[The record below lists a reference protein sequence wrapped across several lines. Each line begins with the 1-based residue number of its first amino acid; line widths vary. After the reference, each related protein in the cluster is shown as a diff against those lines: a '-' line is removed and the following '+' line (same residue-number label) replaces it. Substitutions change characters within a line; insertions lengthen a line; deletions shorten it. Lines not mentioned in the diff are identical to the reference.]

1 MADPDPGSPPEA
13 AADEPPPET
22 AEAEPDEE
30 EGESESG
37 VLPRNPL
44 AEYHFHGA
52 VDASGARFG
61 ISDGR
66 ASRRSTGPV
75 DAADIDAAL
84 RCYVAPEPYDS
95 ALAVLR
101 DNHLVV
107 LAGAE
112 GTGRRAGA
120 YALLRQV
127 VGGARLTS
135 LSPAYTLIDLNI
147 YSFKTGLGY
156 LVVDRLRE
164 DAADEV
170 QRFEADRLRHRLRSG
185 GAYLVITAL
194 PRAVRS
200 ASELVVEWQRPDPDE
215 LLDRCL
221 TAAGV
226 RPTGAERDQLR
237 ERNHERPQPREVVAL
252 CDRVSEKGVDSALRA
267 GQDEDRQR
275 IRAWF
280 DDKPPMP
287 DLLEATTAAFA
298 YGLPQLTFERLQRRL
313 RELVD
318 AAAGRDG
325 SEGGDPADN
334 PLPQSRAARG
344 GADGL
349 VTTVQDEP
357 DAPRRVVFRADRYRE
372 GVLTELAAR
381 FGYELW
387 EPVDRWLR
395 ELARSLDRKILS
407 QISLGLALHA
417 RRAFDEVSPLLQDWS
432 DGTVTERLTAAYV
445 LSWMCFDD
453 DLGSVALRTATG
465 WAVRSGPR
473 RAWTAA
479 VALGGELGVR
489 YQSEA
494 LRWLWELTIRPERIS
509 RPARESIADLFR
521 GAEQDPASATTVLN
535 YLHSELRRTI
545 RDQGAARTRSAH
557 RTVLAVLR
565 ADRRNVDQPVAA
577 HVLRDQ
583 HGTAAVL
590 GALWAEV
597 LRSASHRDDA
607 IEALR
612 RTVCLIGQDGTAERA
627 VRDLGAAIRSAWSGD
642 ERTVL
647 LEQLEWALRSRT
659 TRAPDGRRLLLVLL
673 DALEARH
680 DDRGRRQ

>member
-1 MADPDPGSPPEA
+1 
-13 AADEPPPET
+13 
-22 AEAEPDEE
+22 
-30 EGESESG
+30 
-37 VLPRNPL
+37 
-44 AEYHFHGA
+44 
-52 VDASGARFG
+52 
-61 ISDGR
+61 
-66 ASRRSTGPV
+66 
-75 DAADIDAAL
+75 
-84 RCYVAPEPYDS
+84 
-95 ALAVLR
+95 
-101 DNHLVV
+101 
-107 LAGAE
+107 
-112 GTGRRAGA
+112 
-120 YALLRQV
+120 
-127 VGGARLTS
+127 
-135 LSPAYTLIDLNI
+135 
-147 YSFKTGLGY
+147 
-156 LVVDRLRE
+156 
-164 DAADEV
+164 
-170 QRFEADRLRHRLRSG
+170 
-185 GAYLVITAL
+185 
-194 PRAVRS
+194 
-200 ASELVVEWQRPDPDE
+200 
-215 LLDRCL
+215 
-221 TAAGV
+221 
-226 RPTGAERDQLR
+226 
-237 ERNHERPQPREVVAL
+237 
-252 CDRVSEKGVDSALRA
+252 
-267 GQDEDRQR
+267 
-275 IRAWF
+275 
-280 DDKPPMP
+280 
-287 DLLEATTAAFA
+287 
-298 YGLPQLTFERLQRRL
+298 
-313 RELVD
+313 
-318 AAAGRDG
+318 
-325 SEGGDPADN
+325 
-334 PLPQSRAARG
+334 
-344 GADGL
+344 
-349 VTTVQDEP
+349 
-357 DAPRRVVFRADRYRE
+357 
-372 GVLTELAAR
+372 VLTELAAR
-381 FGYELW
+381 FGSELW